1 VTRWKAKAKAFL
13 KTEKQEDSRYLV
25 DCLTMRTMMP
35 SIENTGVS
43 LAVFAG
49 TSLLSV
55 FFLRRRHPQRM
66 EDPIP
71 VNTSGPSK
79 EEVLALRMKHFS
91 KSQSVSYLN
100 SGPLMIVKVRYIHL
114 LEDDS

>member
-1 VTRWKAKAKAFL
+1 
-13 KTEKQEDSRYLV
+13 
-25 DCLTMRTMMP
+25 MTMMP
-35 SIENTGVS
+35 STADTSVS

-55 FFLRRRHPQRM
+55 FSLRFRHRQRM
-66 EDPIP
+66 EDSIP

-100 SGPLMIVKVRYIHL
+100 SGPLMIVKVRYVHL
-114 LEDDS
+114 LEYGAW